1 MIGVDAALELALKQR
16 YTTEEIAQF
25 FSGRANRGQILLI
38 YQRPNGDRTSGLPSS
53 RHMHYC
59 ARNWV
64 AVALADPPAAWV
76 KAVTPAASTMRKK

>member
-1 MIGVDAALELALKQR
+1 MIGVDAALERDLKQR
-16 YTTEEIAQF
+16 YSEAEIAQF

-64 AVALADPPAAWV
+64 AVALADPPPAWT
-76 KAVTPAASTMRKK
+76 KAVSPAASTTRKK